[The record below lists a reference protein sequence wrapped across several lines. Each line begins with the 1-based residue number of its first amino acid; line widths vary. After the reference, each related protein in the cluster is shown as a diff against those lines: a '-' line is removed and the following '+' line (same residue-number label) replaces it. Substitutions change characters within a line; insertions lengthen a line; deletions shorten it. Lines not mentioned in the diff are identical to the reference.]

1 MRPIKSIL
9 PAFHQVRSTGKQTKI
24 LILLLVIFF
33 LGSSCSS
40 KSGIAKGKFT
50 QLNRAALTV
59 KTSLASGASY
69 RQLTELVQGLSVEI
83 ASIKTKVATKE
94 EKELLEAYSDLLAMY
109 RDGLLLW
116 KYKLEFAPFDFVP
129 KGRIYVGQD
138 VEPIVFKYHF
148 PTESH
153 LYQPTR
159 QRWKSLSE
167 DSIQIIWSNADSQLK
182 IIENITNYRTGAA
195 GPPFS

>member
-1 MRPIKSIL
+1 MRLIKSGL
-9 PAFHQVRSTGKQTKI
+9 SAFPRVRSMGKQTKL
-24 LILLLVIFF
+24 LIQLLVLFF
-33 LGSSCSS
+33 LAASCSS
-40 KSGIAKGKFT
+40 KPGIDKVKFT
-50 QLNRAALTV
+50 QLNRAALAV

-83 ASIKTKVATKE
+83 ASVKTRVATKE
-94 EKELLEAYSDLLAMY
+94 ENELLEAYSDLLAMY

-138 VEPIVFKYHF
+138 VEPIVFKYHL

-159 QRWKSLSE
+159 QRWKSLPE

-182 IIENITNYRTGAA
+182 IIENMKNY
-195 GPPFS
+195 

>member
-1 MRPIKSIL
+1 MS
-9 PAFHQVRSTGKQTKI
+9 AFHRGRSAGKQNKI
-24 LILLLVIFF
+24 LTVLIIIFF
-33 LGSSCSS
+33 LAASCST
-40 KSGIAKGKFT
+40 KSGIDKGKFA
-50 QLNRAALTV
+50 QLTRAALTV

-69 RQLTELVQGLSVEI
+69 RQLTEFVEGLSVEV
-83 ASIKTKVATKE
+83 ASVKPRVATKE

-159 QRWKSLSE
+159 QRWKSLPE
-167 DSIQIIWSNADSQLK
+167 ESIQIIWSNADSQLK
-182 IIENITNYRTGAA
+182 IIENMKNY
-195 GPPFS
+195 

>member
-1 MRPIKSIL
+1 MV
-9 PAFHQVRSTGKQTKI
+9 F
-24 LILLLVIFF
+24 FF
-33 LGSSCSS
+33 LAASCSS
-40 KSGIAKGKFT
+40 RPGIDKGKFT
-50 QLNRAALTV
+50 QLDRAALTV

-69 RQLTELVQGLSVEI
+69 RRLTELVQGLSVEI
-83 ASIKTKVATKE
+83 ASVKTKVATKE

-159 QRWKSLSE
+159 QRWKSLPE

-182 IIENITNYRTGAA
+182 IIENMKNY
-195 GPPFS
+195 

>member
-1 MRPIKSIL
+1 MRPIKSGL
-9 PAFHQVRSTGKQTKI
+9 SAFPRVRSTGKQTKLVI
-24 LILLLVIFF
+24 QLLLFFF
-33 LGSSCSS
+33 LAASCSS
-40 KSGIAKGKFT
+40 KPGIDKVKFA

-83 ASIKTKVATKE
+83 ASVKTRVATKE
-94 EKELLEAYSDLLAMY
+94 ENELLEAYSDLLAMY

-138 VEPIVFKYHF
+138 VEPIVSKYHF
-148 PTESH
+148 TTESH
-153 LYQPTR
+153 LYRPTG
-159 QRWKSLSE
+159 QQWKSLPE
-167 DSIQIIWSNADSQLK
+167 DSIM
-182 IIENITNYRTGAA
+182 
-195 GPPFS
+195 

>member
-1 MRPIKSIL
+1 MRLIKSRL
-9 PAFHQVRSTGKQTKI
+9 FAFHRDRSAGKQKKMLTA
-24 LILLLVIFF
+24 LLLIFF
-33 LGSSCSS
+33 LGTSCSS
-40 KSGIAKGKFT
+40 RPGIDKGKFT
-50 QLNRAALTV
+50 QLNRTALTI

-69 RQLTELVQGLSVEI
+69 RQLTELVQGLSAEI
-83 ASIKTKVATKE
+83 AAVKTKTVTKE

-109 RDGLLLW
+109 QDGLLLW

-138 VEPIVFKYHF
+138 VEPIVLKYRF

-159 QRWKSLSE
+159 QSWKSLSE

-182 IIENITNYRTGAA
+182 IIENIRNY
-195 GPPFS
+195 

>member
-1 MRPIKSIL
+1 MMM
-9 PAFHQVRSTGKQTKI
+9 
-24 LILLLVIFF
+24 FF
-33 LGSSCSS
+33 LGASCSS
-40 KSGIAKGKFT
+40 KPGIDKGKFT
-50 QLNRAALTV
+50 QLNRTALTV

-83 ASIKTKVATKE
+83 ASVKTKVATNE
-94 EKELLEAYSDLLAMY
+94 ERELLEAYSALLAMY
-109 RDGLLLW
+109 QDGLLLW
-116 KYKLEFAPFDFVP
+116 RYKLEFAPFDFVP

-138 VEPIVFKYHF
+138 VEPIVFKYSF

-153 LYQPTR
+153 LYQPTW

-182 IIENITNYRTGAA
+182 IIENMKNY
-195 GPPFS
+195 

>member
-1 MRPIKSIL
+1 M
-9 PAFHQVRSTGKQTKI
+9 GKQTKI
-24 LILLLVIFF
+24 LIVLQVIFF
-33 LGSSCSS
+33 LVVSCSS
-40 KSGIAKGKFT
+40 KSGIDKGKFV
-50 QLNRAALTV
+50 QLDRATLAV
-59 KTSLASGASY
+59 KTSLSSGASY
-69 RQLTELVQGLSVEI
+69 RQLTERVQGLSAEI
-83 ASIKTKVATKE
+83 ASVKGKVATKE

-153 LYQPTR
+153 IYQPTR

-167 DSIQIIWSNADSQLK
+167 DSIQIIWGNADSQLK
-182 IIENITNYRTGAA
+182 IIENIKNY
-195 GPPFS
+195 

>member
-1 MRPIKSIL
+1 MRLITSSL
-9 PAFHQVRSTGKQTKI
+9 LAFHQGRSTGKQRNF
-24 LILLLVIFF
+24 LAVLLMMFF
-33 LGSSCSS
+33 LGASCSS
-40 KSGIAKGKFT
+40 KPGIDKGKFT
-50 QLNRAALTV
+50 QLNRTALTV

-83 ASIKTKVATKE
+83 ALVKTKVATNE
-94 EKELLEAYSDLLAMY
+94 EKELLEAYSDLWAMY
-109 RDGLLLW
+109 QDGLLLW
-116 KYKLEFAPFDFVP
+116 RYKLEFAPFDFVP

-138 VEPIVFKYHF
+138 VEPIVFKYRF

-182 IIENITNYRTGAA
+182 IIENMKNY
-195 GPPFS
+195 

>member
-1 MRPIKSIL
+1 MV
-9 PAFHQVRSTGKQTKI
+9 F
-24 LILLLVIFF
+24 FF
-33 LGSSCSS
+33 LAASCSS
-40 KSGIAKGKFT
+40 KPGIDKGKFT
-50 QLNRAALTV
+50 QLDRAALTV

-69 RQLTELVQGLSVEI
+69 RRLTELVQALSAEI
-83 ASIKTKVATKE
+83 ASVKTRVATKE
-94 EKELLEAYSDLLAMY
+94 ESELLEAYSDLAAMY

-159 QRWKSLSE
+159 QRWKSLPE

-182 IIENITNYRTGAA
+182 IIENMKNY
-195 GPPFS
+195 